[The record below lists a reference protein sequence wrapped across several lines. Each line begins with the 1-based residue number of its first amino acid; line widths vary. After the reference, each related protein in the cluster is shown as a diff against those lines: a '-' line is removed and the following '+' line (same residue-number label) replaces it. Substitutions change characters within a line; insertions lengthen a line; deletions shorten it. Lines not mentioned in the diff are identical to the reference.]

1 MRKLKLS
8 ADGYIIGTVIFW
20 FVFIGMVIVNTILI
34 SALKLDDPNKM
45 FAGLKLSDFIGVM
58 LLLGLFIGLVI
69 MMNFASM
76 LLVSSKYASSAN
88 YKAEA
93 KWAISVFALNL
104 IFTVCFLGW
113 FIVNVL
119 MVVTPEGQ
127 ITKPD
132 AVGALAPILSNKALV
147 TKEYFTLYIKNIL
160 DYCAIIGLVSGI
172 VAFSLSITISNRAD
186 NVVRKIKDYEK
197 VNIY

>member
-34 SALKLDDPNKM
+34 EALKLNDKD
-45 FAGLKLSDFIGVM
+45 FAGLSLSNFIGVM
-58 LLLGLFIGLVI
+58 LLLGLFVGLVI
-69 MMNFASM
+69 MMNFAWM

-93 KWAISVFALNL
+93 KWAISVFALNWV
-104 IFTVCFLGW
+104 FTICFLGW

-119 MVVTPEGQ
+119 MVVTPDGHR
-127 ITKPD
+127 TTSD
-132 AVGALAPILSNKALV
+132 AVGTFAPILSNKALV
-147 TKEYFTLYIKNIL
+147 TEKYFTLYIKNIL
-160 DYCAIIGLVSGI
+160 DYCAIVGLVSGI
-172 VAFSLSITISNRAD
+172 VAFSLSITISNRAN

>member
-20 FVFIGMVIVNTILI
+20 FVFIGMVIVDTILI
-34 SALKLDDPNKM
+34 KALNLEGKR
-45 FAGLKLSDFIGVM
+45 FAGLDLPSFIGVM
-58 LLLGLFIGLVI
+58 LLLGLFIGIVI

-119 MVVTPEGQ
+119 MVVTPDREWWANTTQ
-127 ITKPD
+127 
-132 AVGALAPILSNKALV
+132 GATLTPILSNKALV
-147 TKEYFTLYIKNIL
+147 TKEYFTLYIKNI
-160 DYCAIIGLVSGI
+160 
-172 VAFSLSITISNRAD
+172 
-186 NVVRKIKDYEK
+186 
-197 VNIY
+197 

>member
-20 FVFIGMVIVNTILI
+20 FVFIGMVIVDTILI
-34 SALKLDDPNKM
+34 KALNLETKT
-45 FAGLKLSDFIGVM
+45 FAGLSLPSFIGVM
-58 LLLGLFIGLVI
+58 LLLGLFVGIVI
-69 MMNFASM
+69 MMNFAAM

-119 MVVTPEGQ
+119 MVVTPDGQ
-127 ITKPD
+127 WIRPD
-132 AVGALAPILSNKALV
+132 AAGALTPILSNKALV

>member
-34 SALKLDDPNKM
+34 SALNLNDKN
-45 FAGLKLSDFIGVM
+45 FAGLSLSNFIGVM
-58 LLLGLFIGLVI
+58 LLLGLFVGLVI
-69 MMNFASM
+69 MMNFAWM

-93 KWAISVFALNL
+93 KWAISVFALNWV
-104 IFTVCFLGW
+104 FTICFLGW

-119 MVVTPEGQ
+119 MVVTPDGHP
-127 ITKPD
+127 TTSD
-132 AVGALAPILSNKALV
+132 AVGALAPVLNNKALV
-147 TKEYFTLYIKNIL
+147 TEKYFTLYIKNIL
-160 DYCAIIGLVSGI
+160 DYCAIVGLVSGI
-172 VAFSLSITISNRAD
+172 VAFSLSITISNRAN